1 MTVVEV
7 AGDTCDACPAVAQVH
22 AYLYVELPSG
32 RSLSLC
38 AHHGTRHYDALI
50 LAGATIIDLRHLV
63 QP

>member
-7 AGDTCDACPAVAQVH
+7 AEDTCDACPAIAQVH

-50 LAGATIIDLRHLV
+50 LAGASIIDLRYMVL
-63 QP
+63 P